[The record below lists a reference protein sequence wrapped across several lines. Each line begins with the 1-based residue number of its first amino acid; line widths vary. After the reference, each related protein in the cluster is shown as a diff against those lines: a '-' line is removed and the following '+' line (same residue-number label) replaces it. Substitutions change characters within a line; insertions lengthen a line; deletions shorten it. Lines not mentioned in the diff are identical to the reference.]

1 MYTIEFYSQDDKY
14 SEIEEL
20 MDRLAEQS
28 QYNKDARIQW
38 KQLVR
43 QFEALS
49 DFGREALSTKVT
61 KHIEDDIWEL
71 RPGRRRVLYF
81 FYKDGVYVMLHSFV
95 KKTQKTPRREIE
107 KAKRER
113 DDYLR
118 RKGG

>member
-1 MYTIEFYSQDDKY
+1 MYQIEFYSQDNGF
-14 SEIEEL
+14 SPIEEL
-20 MDRLAEQS
+20 MDNLQDRALT
-28 QYNKDARIQW
+28 NKDARIQW

-43 QFEALS
+43 QLEDLS
-49 DFGREALSTKVT
+49 NLGREHLPTNIT

-71 RPGRRRVLYF
+71 RPGRRRILYF
-81 FYKDGVYVMLHSFV
+81 FYKDGIYVMLHSFI

-118 RKGG
+118 RKG